1 MHLLGG
7 GEGVLIVERGEIDG
21 SEVRWECRQAWLLG
35 WLMLTVTDCVFGTLV
50 GETLWLGARWRG
62 FPRMGPLFGN
72 GLLDFRGCWGL
83 VSSSP
88 RCRPNSQLCVSRGAD
103 SAWLAVTCCGV
114 FALILRTFHY
124 DCYWSV
130 CKNKHMNSGGVEVV
144 VSREMVFS
152 LSRKFGNRTL

>member
-1 MHLLGG
+1 MGG
-7 GEGVLIVERGEIDG
+7 GEGVLIVERGEMDG
-21 SEVRWECRQAWLLG
+21 SEDRWECRQAWLLG

-62 FPRMGPLFGN
+62 FPRIGPLFGD

-114 FALILRTFHY
+114 FALIWRSSY
-124 DCYWSV
+124 CDRYRSV
-130 CKNKHMNSGGVEVV
+130 RRKQHVNSGVVEVV
-144 VSREMVFS
+144 SSREMVFP